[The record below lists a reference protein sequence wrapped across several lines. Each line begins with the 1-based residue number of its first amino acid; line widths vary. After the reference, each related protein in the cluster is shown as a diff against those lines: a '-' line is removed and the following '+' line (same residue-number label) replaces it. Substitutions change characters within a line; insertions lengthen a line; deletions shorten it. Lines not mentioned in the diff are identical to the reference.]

1 MSRLLEA
8 RDLCAYYG
16 PTQVLFGLGLAVDE
30 GGITTLLGANGA
42 GKTTTLRSL
51 SGMCRTNGDI
61 RFDGK
66 AIAGRATED
75 IVRLGIAHVP
85 QGRGTFSRQTVEE
98 NLEIGAMTRHGRAA
112 IAADVERVY
121 GYFPRL
127 KERRGQQAGTL
138 SGGEQQML
146 AVGRAMMLRPRLML
160 LDEPSFGLAPLIVE
174 ELFGILRTLNKN
186 EKVSMLL
193 VEQNAAL
200 ALDLADHA
208 YLIETGRLVT
218 EGPARQLR
226 DDENIRRSYL
236 ATDGTADGTVSA
248 SGAGGLATGGIY
260 ACMALAVVM
269 IYQAI
274 DHLNFAQGEMA
285 MFSTFIA
292 WQLIQWGFPYWLAFG
307 ATIVISFAAGVVIE
321 RVVLK
326 PIHDAPVLSHV
337 VAFIALLAILNSSA
351 GFLWDW
357 TIKSFASPFGSGQF
371 MGQNLLSK
379 HDAGMIGVTLLMLV
393 ALYLFFRHTR
403 IGLAMRAAAA
413 NPESARLAGIRVGW
427 MNALGWGMA
436 AAIGAVAGMLIAPV
450 VFLEP
455 NMMLSILL
463 YGFGRRGGR
472 RADSPGG
479 AVFGGFSVGVIE
491 NLAGPT
497 SRWSGAR

>member
-1 MSRLLEA
+1 MGKVLEA
-8 RDLCAYYG
+8 RALCAFYG
-16 PTQVLFGLGLAVDE
+16 ATQVLFGLDLEIDE

-51 SGMCRTNGDI
+51 SGMCRTQGAI
-61 RFDGK
+61 LFDNK
-66 AIAGRATED
+66 AITGRATED

-236 ATDGTADGTVSA
+236 G
-248 SGAGGLATGGIY
+248 Y
-260 ACMALAVVM
+260 
-269 IYQAI
+269 
-274 DHLNFAQGEMA
+274 
-285 MFSTFIA
+285 
-292 WQLIQWGFPYWLAFG
+292 
-307 ATIVISFAAGVVIE
+307 
-321 RVVLK
+321 
-326 PIHDAPVLSHV
+326 
-337 VAFIALLAILNSSA
+337 
-351 GFLWDW
+351 
-357 TIKSFASPFGSGQF
+357 
-371 MGQNLLSK
+371 
-379 HDAGMIGVTLLMLV
+379 
-393 ALYLFFRHTR
+393 
-403 IGLAMRAAAA
+403 
-413 NPESARLAGIRVGW
+413 
-427 MNALGWGMA
+427 
-436 AAIGAVAGMLIAPV
+436 
-450 VFLEP
+450 
-455 NMMLSILL
+455 
-463 YGFGRRGGR
+463 
-472 RADSPGG
+472 
-479 AVFGGFSVGVIE
+479 
-491 NLAGPT
+491 
-497 SRWSGAR
+497 